1 MRHKLIAMAFI
12 FDMDGTMVD
21 NMMTHHLGWQK
32 TLAIYGLHLSMEEV
46 MATCHG
52 KNLEIIERL
61 FPGKYTLAERQRIS
75 DEKESWYR
83 SIFLPD
89 LKLLPGLPELLE
101 KAKKAGIPMGIGT
114 AAPKANV
121 EWALEHLQISPYFQS
136 VVHAD
141 LVDKGKP
148 DPEVFFKVADQLGIA
163 YPDCLVFEDSPTGA
177 RTALNAGMKAIILT
191 TTHQEDEFADIASV
205 LECVQD
211 YRGIEPFEALERLKF

>member
-1 MRHKLIAMAFI
+1 MAFI

-121 EWALEHLQISPYFQS
+121 EWALEHLQIGPYFQS

-141 LVDKGKP
+141 QVDKGKP

-205 LECVQD
+205 LECVSD
-211 YRGIEPFEALERLKF
+211 YRGIEPFEALERLKN